1 MKRIAQET
9 GTRLLVLVG
18 LLCVFTVFYFL
29 GCLALLRT
37 AAMGEYIGH

>member
-1 MKRIAQET
+1 MNRIAKEL
-9 GTRLLVLVG
+9 GTRSLVLMA

-37 AAMGEYIGH
+37 AAMGEYIGN